1 MQISMDS
8 KTTND
13 VIIKIMTTGTAMNER
28 EILPINLNSFSYF
41 IKGLV

>member
-13 VIIKIMTTGTAMNER
+13 VIIKIMTTRTAMNER